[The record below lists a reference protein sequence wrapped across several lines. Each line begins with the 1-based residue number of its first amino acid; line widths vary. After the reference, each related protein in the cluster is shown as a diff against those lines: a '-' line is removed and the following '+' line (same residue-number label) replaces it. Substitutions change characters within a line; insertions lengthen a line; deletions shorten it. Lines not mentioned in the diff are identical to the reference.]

1 MNLTKKLYHDM
12 GKERDECR
20 SRSYFRNNS
29 KSVISI
35 HEMLR
40 NQKVYRVDE
49 SRFKNFEGALLNID
63 FLKFE
68 EVWDQNMA
76 SKFNELSGL
85 PVKVPFKRIRI
96 FSDVEDEDLI
106 DEDINDRSEDE
117 SSDEED

>member
-12 GKERDECR
+12 GKERDEGR

-40 NQKVYRVDE
+40 KQKVYRVDA
-49 SRFKNFEGALLNID
+49 SKFNNFEGALLNID

-96 FSDVEDEDLI
+96 SSDVEDEDLI